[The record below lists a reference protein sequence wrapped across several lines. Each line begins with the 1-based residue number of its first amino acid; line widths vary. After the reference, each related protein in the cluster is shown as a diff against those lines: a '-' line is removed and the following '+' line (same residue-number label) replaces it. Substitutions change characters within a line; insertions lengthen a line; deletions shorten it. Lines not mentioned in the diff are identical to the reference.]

1 MRLQNQRLLLNNYS
15 HKMKVLHWFILISL
29 SAMFAFISSCDN
41 DSDDWGYDKYF
52 HKDTIAIFNY
62 FDEEYFENDTMLML
76 LEEIGF
82 CRMEGDLTDTIKPLC
97 SPRNYKFFK
106 YNESIPLRDGFGLE
120 IRATVD
126 NFALRRFILFE
137 RVNGKLTKTS
147 GFVANLA
154 EMHTTKSGYN
164 DLMLL
169 FPDKEAGSFVVK
181 FVWDQEEGGY
191 EYESL
196 EAIDGYPVK
205 KERKDSLS
213 NVVLQRLNE
222 NRMFF

>member
-1 MRLQNQRLLLNNYS
+1 
-15 HKMKVLHWFILISL
+15 MKAHHWFIYL
-29 SAMFAFISSCDN
+29 SIAALFAFLSSCEN
-41 DSDDWGYDKYF
+41 DSADWNYDKNF

-62 FDEEYFENDTMLML
+62 FDADQFENDTLVDL
-76 LEEIGF
+76 LKEIGF
-82 CRMEGDLTDTIKPLC
+82 CRMENDLSDTVRPVC

-106 YNESIPLRDGFGLE
+106 YNKNLPWRDGFGLE

-126 NFALRRFILFE
+126 EFPLRRFILFE
-137 RVNGKLTKTS
+137 RISGKLVKS
-147 GFVANLA
+147 RGFVANLA
-154 EMHTTKSGYN
+154 EMHTSRSGYN

-181 FVWDQEEGGY
+181 FVWDNQEGMY

-213 NVVLQRLNE
+213 NVVLQRLTE
-222 NRMFF
+222 NNMFF

>member
-1 MRLQNQRLLLNNYS
+1 
-15 HKMKVLHWFILISL
+15 MKIFNWFLIMAL
-29 SAMFAFISSCDN
+29 ATLFAWVSSCDS
-41 DSDDWGYDKYF
+41 DDDDWGYDKYF

-62 FDEEYFENDTMLML
+62 FDEESFENDTMLML
-76 LEEIGF
+76 LDEIGF
-82 CRMEGDLTDTIKPLC
+82 CRMEGDMPDTTKPLC

-106 YNESIPLRDGFGLE
+106 YNPSMSWYDGFGLE

-126 NFALRRFILFE
+126 DFPLRRFILFE
-137 RVNGKLTKTS
+137 RANGKLTKMS

-154 EMHTTKSGYN
+154 ELHTTKSGYY

-181 FVWDQEEGGY
+181 FVWNLEEGGY

-205 KERKDSLS
+205 KERQDSLS
-213 NVVLQRLNE
+213 NVVFQRLTE